1 MYRSH
6 QSLENRTCTQS
17 VLFESNG
24 ATRTYILN
32 RPRKLNALN
41 ADMLKLI
48 GPQLEV
54 RVPHAIKW
62 KMEILTD

>member
-6 QSLENRTCTQS
+6 QFEECTQS

-24 ATRTYILN
+24 ATRTYVLN
-32 RPRKLNALN
+32 RPSKLNALN
-41 ADMLKLI
+41 ADMLKLM

-54 RVPHAIKW
+54 RVPCT
-62 KMEILTD
+62 E